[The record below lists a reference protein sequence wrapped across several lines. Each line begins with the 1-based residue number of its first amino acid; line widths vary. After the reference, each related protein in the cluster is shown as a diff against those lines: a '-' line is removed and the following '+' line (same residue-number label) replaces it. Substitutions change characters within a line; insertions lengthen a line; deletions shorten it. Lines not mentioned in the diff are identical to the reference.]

1 MERRGESYHKPECA
15 RTARGIDGRLIA
27 RLAAALR
34 YTSVLE
40 VLCVFAQ
47 STEGLRL
54 RGYAGVPKPWLNRR
68 KEGAVLP
75 TRAHSVMTSDSLFLE
90 PLPLPVSCRVR
101 KIVYNMRI
109 LKFNYRLSI

>member
-1 MERRGESYHKPECA
+1 MERRGESHHKPECA
-15 RTARGIDGRLIA
+15 RTARGTDGRLIA

-75 TRAHSVMTSDSLFLE
+75 TRAHSVMTSDSLFFGATYA
-90 PLPLPVSCRVR
+90 PGFLPCTQDS
-101 KIVYNMRI
+101 IQYN
-109 LKFNYRLSI
+109 ST

>member
-15 RTARGIDGRLIA
+15 RTARGTDGRLIA

-75 TRAHSVMTSDSLFLE
+75 TRAHSVMTSDSLFFGATSA
-90 PLPLPVSCRVR
+90 PGFLPCTQD
-101 KIVYNMRI
+101 
-109 LKFNYRLSI
+109 SIQY